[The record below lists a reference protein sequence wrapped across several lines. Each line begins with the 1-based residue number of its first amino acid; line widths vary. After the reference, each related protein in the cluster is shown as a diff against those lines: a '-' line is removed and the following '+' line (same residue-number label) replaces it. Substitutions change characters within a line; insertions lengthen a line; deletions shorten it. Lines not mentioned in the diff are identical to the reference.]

1 MAADSK
7 KPDPKTASPKGGTKP
22 AGGSQRKP
30 VTIDLEAREVNAGK
44 SGEAPVSAAAA
55 SSKPATPGSGPA
67 SGTGSAGGT
76 EPAKAGEQKPDPA
89 PTGAPAAKAD
99 GPKPAATSGAPASE
113 AKPAEAKA
121 SGATTAQTSSAAPRP
136 GETAKPGAGG
146 APAGGAST
154 AAANASAASPR
165 PATSTSG
172 ASAASD
178 PARPSS
184 GMAADAKADAGSSAS
199 ASSAAASEK
208 PASPPPR
215 PASSPA
221 SAKPGPAAG
230 RDGAPR
236 SSTGISGLIAA
247 SLVGGV
253 VALAGAWGAGKAGLL
268 PAPAPSAELRSVIAE
283 AQNRVSGL
291 ETRIAELS
299 QGQETASGATND
311 MAAVRT
317 RISELEATLEGL
329 AGGASSSISQEASS
343 RIAEIENGLSELR
356 RFVSSGGAGESA
368 GLASLQD
375 AQAKLVQ
382 SVEGLAKTQGEQAAT
397 LEGLSGD
404 AAGLE
409 AAKGE
414 IASLNEGT
422 SALRQAFDSMK
433 GQVAGL
439 GGDLDTLGK
448 GQAALEAR
456 LDTGLKDVS
465 TRLAALEE
473 RIAPIEA
480 QMGDASARETAARAV
495 AVSALKSA
503 MDRGAPFATE
513 LAAVASALPQGT
525 DLSDLAARAEAGVPT
540 RTALHEGFA
549 AVARRM
555 SAVMDAPAEG
565 DLVDS
570 LLSNARSLVSI
581 RQPGE
586 SDAATP
592 QAALGRMEARV
603 GRGDFAGALQAYDEL
618 PENVR
623 AAGADWVA
631 DARARLA
638 ADALVDRVT
647 GDVLKSMGQ
656 AGAPAAS
663 N

>member
-89 PTGAPAAKAD
+89 PTGAPAVKAD

-154 AAANASAASPR
+154 AAASASAASPR

-221 SAKPGPAAG
+221 SAKPGSATG
-230 RDGAPR
+230 EKERG

-247 SLVGGV
+247 SVVGGV

-268 PAPAPSAELRSVIAE
+268 PAPAPSAELRTVIAE

-299 QGQETASGATND
+299 QGQEAASGAAND

-317 RISELEATLEGL
+317 RISELETTLEGL
-329 AGGASSSISQEASS
+329 AGGASSSMSQEASS
-343 RIAEIENGLSELR
+343 RIVEIENGLSELR
-356 RFVSSGGAGESA
+356 RFISSGGAGESA

-382 SVEGLAKTQGEQAAT
+382 SVEGLAKTQGEQAAA

-448 GQAALEAR
+448 GQSALEAR

>member
-7 KPDPKTASPKGGTKP
+7 KPDPKTASPKGASKP

-44 SGEAPVSAAAA
+44 SGEAPASAAAA
-55 SSKPATPGSGPA
+55 SSRPATPGSGPA
-67 SGTGSAGGT
+67 SGSGSAGGT
-76 EPAKAGEQKPDPA
+76 AQAKPGEQKPDS
-89 PTGAPAAKAD
+89 APAGAASAKAGD
-99 GPKPAATSGAPASE
+99 TKPTATSGASASG

-121 SGATTAQTSSAAPRP
+121 SGATTAQTASASPKPGDAPRP
-136 GETAKPGAGG
+136 GTAGG
-146 APAGGAST
+146 ATAGASAST
-154 AAANASAASPR
+154 ASPKPAVSAA
-165 PATSTSG
+165 G

-184 GMAADAKADAGSSAS
+184 GTAADAKAGAASSAS

-208 PASPPPR
+208 QASSPPR
-215 PASSPA
+215 PDSSPA
-221 SAKPGPAAG
+221 STRTGPAAG
-230 RDGAPR
+230 RDDAPR
-236 SSTGISGLIAA
+236 SSTGLGGLIAA

-268 PAPAPSAELRSVIAE
+268 PAPAPSAELRTVIAE

-299 QGQETASGATND
+299 QGQEAASGATND

-409 AAKGE
+409 AVEGE

-422 SALRQAFDSMK
+422 AALQQAFDSTK
-433 GQVAGL
+433 GQVTAL

-448 GQAALEAR
+448 GQSALEAR

-513 LAAVASALPQGT
+513 LAAVASVLPQGT
-525 DLSDLAARAEAGVPT
+525 DLSDLTARAQAGVPT
-540 RTALHEGFA
+540 RTALREEFA
-549 AVARRM
+549 AAARRM
-555 SAVMDAPAEG
+555 SAAMDAPAEG

-570 LLSNARSLVSI
+570 LLSNARSLVSV

-603 GRGDFAGALQAYDEL
+603 GRGDFAGALEAYDEL
-618 PENVR
+618 PQDVR
-623 AAGADWVA
+623 SAGAGWVA

-638 ADALVDRVT
+638 ADALVDQVT